1 MLPDLSRSEFLAFQS
16 SLFAAKGDESLDFIT
31 LIKVA
36 ELIGADLVRIIVRI
50 FSVLNFDLVC
60 HCTLNREHFVIHI

>member
-50 FSVLNFDLVC
+50 LSVLNFDLNWFATA
-60 HCTLNREHFVIHI
+60 H